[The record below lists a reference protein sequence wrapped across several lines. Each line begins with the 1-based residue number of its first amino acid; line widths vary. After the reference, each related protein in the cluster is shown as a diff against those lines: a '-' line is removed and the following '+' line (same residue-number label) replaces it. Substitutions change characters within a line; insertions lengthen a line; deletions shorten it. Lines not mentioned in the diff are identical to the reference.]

1 MSATSQ
7 SPHPTQGDGYALP
20 AQIRLGAVQLRVSD
34 LARSVKFYTEVLGLA
49 PMHGAAQQPGRA
61 VLTANQ
67 IDPLLVLTEL
77 THPRPKPGRAAGL
90 YHFAILF
97 AERMDLGRAL
107 IRLAQARYPLDGA
120 SDHLVSEAL
129 YLADPDG
136 NGIELYWDR
145 ARDTW
150 PRAGEEIRMDTLPL
164 DLDSLIA
171 DGQRAEAWT
180 SVPASTSMGHVHLH
194 VAHLAQAEAFYRQV
208 LGFDLMLRYGGSAIF
223 LSAGG
228 YHHHL
233 GANVWAGVGAL
244 PTPTD
249 APGLD
254 HWTIIL
260 PTPADLADFTAHLA
274 ANHVSFEEAKDGVFV
289 VDPAGNRVAMRAG

>member
-1 MSATSQ
+1 MSTSSQ
-7 SPHPTQGDGYALP
+7 PVQLGANQDYAIPTQM
-20 AQIRLGAVQLRVSD
+20 RLGAVQVRVSD
-34 LARSVKFYTEVLGLA
+34 LTRSVDFYTTILGLA
-49 PMHGAAQQPGRA
+49 QLDRSPGQV

-67 IDPLLVLTEL
+67 VDPVVVLTEL
-77 THPRPKPGRAAGL
+77 PAPRPKPGRATGL

-97 AERMDLGRAL
+97 AQRRDLGRAL
-107 IRLAQARYPLDGA
+107 IRLVQARYPLQGA
-120 SDHLVSEAL
+120 SNHLVSEAL

-145 ARDTW
+145 PRAEW
-150 PRAGEEIRMDTLPL
+150 PRQGGQIRMDTLPL
-164 DLDSLIA
+164 DLDDLIA

-180 SVPASTSMGHVHLH
+180 TVPASTSMGHVHLH
-194 VAHLAQAEAFYRQV
+194 VGHIQQAEQFYRQV
-208 LGFDLMLRYGGSAIF
+208 LGFDLMLNLGGSAIF

-233 GANVWAGVGAL
+233 GANIWAGIGAP
-244 PTPTD
+244 PTPAD

-254 HWTIIL
+254 HWTIVL

-274 ANHVSFEEAKDGVFV
+274 ANTIPYEGVENGVFV
-289 VDPAGNRVAMRAG
+289 VDPAGNRVAVRAG